1 MLHAIVKEIMANH
14 VQVVVSNCKI
24 IRWQEFQLFYFYSFI
39 NIFVSLV
46 GLGRVRFR
54 EVWRNSVCG
63 GIFWENFDRMLI
75 VLYFNYRFWRK

>member
-63 GIFWENFDRMLI
+63 GIFWESFDRMLI

>member
-54 EVWRNSVCG
+54 EAWRNSVCG
-63 GIFWENFDRMLI
+63 GDFLGEF
-75 VLYFNYRFWRK
+75 

>member
-54 EVWRNSVCG
+54 EVWRNSVCV
-63 GIFWENFDRMLI
+63 GIFWESFDRMLI

>member
-1 MLHAIVKEIMANH
+1 MLHAIVIEIMANH
-14 VQVVVSNCKI
+14 VHVVVSNCKI

-63 GIFWENFDRMLI
+63 GDFLGEF
-75 VLYFNYRFWRK
+75 

>member
-54 EVWRNSVCG
+54 EVWRNSVCVE
-63 GIFWENFDRMLI
+63 FWESFDRMLI